1 MLSRARVRKK
11 KKKTIV
17 SFAFPAIL
25 NPGVFFCLLWNCAA
39 VRASGSREG
48 TAEQANS
55 PTGKIF
61 CFFGQVLHTKVL
73 PLPFVAGKIFEKKKA
88 STVMMLRDATNTR
101 QTTDDAST
109 SASRSSL
116 KVSSAEGARRGG
128 KIFEDIH
135 GGNNGRKVYD
145 DDVERT
151 RRSSSQRVAEEEEE
165 EEEEE
170 EDDLARDYTIE
181 LLSDE
186 FVSEFLFDPTAFD
199 SMRAESERCCGSALE
214 ALYPTSVRQMN
225 REELLKEKSNLKRRL
240 RAYDARLMKVNNI
253 VASKADKKHA
263 RPLYARLARV
273 KQQIE
278 LLEIRDGL
286 EVLPNLKVAAI
297 GTAN

>member
-1 MLSRARVRKK
+1 ML
-11 KKKTIV
+11 
-17 SFAFPAIL
+17 
-25 NPGVFFCLLWNCAA
+25 
-39 VRASGSREG
+39 
-48 TAEQANS
+48 
-55 PTGKIF
+55 
-61 CFFGQVLHTKVL
+61 
-73 PLPFVAGKIFEKKKA
+73 
-88 STVMMLRDATNTR
+88 LRDATNTR

-116 KVSSAEGARRGG
+116 KGSSAEGTRRGG

-135 GGNNGRKVYD
+135 SGNNGRKVD
-145 DDVERT
+145 DDGVERT

-165 EEEEE
+165 EE
-170 EDDLARDYTIE
+170 DLARDYTIE

-225 REELLKEKSNLKRRL
+225 REALLKEKSNLKKRL